1 MPKPEKRPVHE
12 VMVGFLLDHFR
23 SISGALLL
31 VLITLSV
38 QMGLQWL
45 KDPWRFP
52 LEVVK
57 IQGDFRY
64 LDRERLQARVE
75 PHLGGGFFGVDV
87 GRICEVI
94 ESMPWVASATVKRVW
109 PDRLSVL
116 VKEQGPVARWGEDG
130 YLNEQGESFVP
141 EPTQVAGELPAL
153 AGPDGH
159 EATVLKQYRAM
170 SRALA
175 PTGLHVAGVT
185 LDERRAWRLQTDSGV
200 ELELGRADTRR
211 RLQRF
216 VQAWPTVF
224 VDRVDELQRVDLR
237 YSNGFSV
244 RWQQADANTDNSK
257 G

>member
-1 MPKPEKRPVHE
+1 MPKPERRPVRE
-12 VMVGFLLDHFR
+12 ILVSFLLEHFR
-23 SISGALLL
+23 SISGGLLL
-31 VLITLSV
+31 VLMTLSV

-45 KDPWRFP
+45 QDPWRFP

-64 LDRERLQARVE
+64 LDKARLQAQVE
-75 PHLGGGFFGVDV
+75 PHLDGGFFGVDV
-87 GRICEVI
+87 GRVCEVI

-116 VKEQGPVARWGEDG
+116 VTEQVPVARWGEDG
-130 YLNEQGESFVP
+130 YLNGRGESFVP
-141 EPTQVAGELPAL
+141 EPTQVAGELPSL
-153 AGPDGH
+153 AGPNGH
-159 EATVLKQYRAM
+159 EVTVLEQYRVM

-175 PTGLHVAGVT
+175 PTGLHIAGVT
-185 LDERRAWRLQTDSGV
+185 LDERRAWRLLTDNGI

-216 VQAWPTVF
+216 VQAWQTVF
-224 VDRVDELQRVDLR
+224 VHRVDELRRVDLR

-244 RWQQADANTDNSK
+244 RWQQAIAKTNNSK

>member
-1 MPKPEKRPVHE
+1 MPKSERRAVRE
-12 VMVGFLLDHFR
+12 VMVTFLLDHFR
-23 SISGALLL
+23 SISGGLLL
-31 VLITLSV
+31 VLMSLSV

-45 KDPWRFP
+45 QDPWRFP

-64 LDRERLQARVE
+64 LDKARLQAAVE
-75 PHLGGGFFGVDV
+75 PHLDGGFFTVDV
-87 GRICEVI
+87 GKVCEVI
-94 ESMPWVASATVKRVW
+94 ESMPWVASATVKRIW
-109 PDRLSVL
+109 PDRLSVQ
-116 VKEQGPVARWGEDG
+116 VTEQLPVAHWGEGG
-130 YLNEQGESFVP
+130 YLNERGESFVP
-141 EPTQVAGELPAL
+141 EPTQVDGDLPAL

-159 EATVLKQYRAM
+159 EATVLEQYRAM

-175 PTGLHVAGVT
+175 PTGLRVAGVT
-185 LDERRAWRLQTDSGV
+185 LDDRRAWRLRTGSGIS
-200 ELELGRADTRR
+200 LDLGRADTRR

-224 VDRVDELQRVDLR
+224 VGRVDDLQRVDLR

-244 RWQQADANTDNSK
+244 RWQQANAKTNNSK

>member
-1 MPKPEKRPVHE
+1 MPKPERRAVRE
-12 VMVGFLLDHFR
+12 VMVTFLLDHFR
-23 SISGALLL
+23 SISGGLLL
-31 VLITLSV
+31 VLMSLSV

-45 KDPWRFP
+45 QDPWRFP

-64 LDRERLQARVE
+64 LDKARLQAAVE
-75 PHLGGGFFGVDV
+75 PHLDGGFFTVDV
-87 GRICEVI
+87 GKVCEVI
-94 ESMPWVASATVKRVW
+94 ESMPWVASATVKRIW
-109 PDRLSVL
+109 PDRLSVQIT
-116 VKEQGPVARWGEDG
+116 EQQPVARWGEDG
-130 YLNEQGESFVP
+130 YLNARGESFVP
-141 EPTQVAGELPAL
+141 EPTEVAGELPAL

-159 EATVLKQYRAM
+159 EVTVLEHYRAM

-175 PTGLHVAGVT
+175 PTGLRLTAVT
-185 LDERRAWRLQTDSGV
+185 LDDRRAWRLQTGSGV
-200 ELELGRADTRR
+200 ELDLGRADTRR

-216 VQAWPTVF
+216 VQAWPGVF

-244 RWQQADANTDNSK
+244 RWQQATAKTDNSK

>member
-1 MPKPEKRPVHE
+1 MPKPERRPVRE
-12 VMVGFLLDHFR
+12 ILVTFLLDHFR
-23 SISGALLL
+23 SISGGLLL
-31 VLITLSV
+31 VLMSLSV
-38 QMGLQWL
+38 HMGLQWL
-45 KDPWRFP
+45 QDPWRFP

-64 LDRERLQARVE
+64 LDKARLQARVE
-75 PHLGGGFFGVDV
+75 PHLAGGFFGVDV
-87 GRICEVI
+87 GKVCEVI

-109 PDRLSVL
+109 PDRLGVL
-116 VKEQGPVARWGEDG
+116 VTEQVPVAHWGRDG
-130 YLNEQGESFVP
+130 YLNERGESFVP
-141 EPTQVAGELPAL
+141 EPIQVAGELPAL

-159 EATVLKQYRAM
+159 EVTVLEQYRAM

-175 PTGLHVAGVT
+175 PTGLRVASVT
-185 LDERRAWRLQTDSGV
+185 LDDRRAWRLLTGSGV
-200 ELELGRADTRR
+200 ELDLGRADTRR

-224 VDRVDELQRVDLR
+224 VDRLDGLQRVDLR

-244 RWQQADANTDNSK
+244 RWQQADAKANNSK